1 MSSTRRNLYL
11 GATLVV
17 GIVVAAVVG
26 AAFYLGIWGSHS
38 RLALDAFNGEYGT
51 VDTRLDTCSTCHS
64 FGRRTNVYGSDLM
77 SAFEAAIK
85 DSSMQLI
92 EGQALEEFVASLH
105 DIEELDSDGDGFS
118 NIDEIAA
125 RTFPGDPDDHPLRA
139 P

>member
-1 MSSTRRNLYL
+1 M
-11 GATLVV
+11 VV

-64 FGRRTNVYGSDLM
+64 FGRRTNVYGSEVK
-77 SAFEAAIK
+77 SALRQAIG
-85 DSSMQLI
+85 DNSMQLT
-92 EGQALEEFVASLH
+92 EGQAVEKFVDSMN

-118 NIDEIAA
+118 NVDEIAA